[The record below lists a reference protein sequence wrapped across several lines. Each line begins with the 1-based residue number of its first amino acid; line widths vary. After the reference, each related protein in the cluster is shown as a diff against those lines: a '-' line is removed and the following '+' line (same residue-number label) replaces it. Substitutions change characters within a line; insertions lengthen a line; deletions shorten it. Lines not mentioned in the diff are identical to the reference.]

1 MASFMAC
8 WICNFVIPLV
18 DNVHWRNQKEGI
30 KMKWQSAKDYT
41 YYLPRDRDQREQRL
55 RLYEEF
61 VNRFGFDK
69 VADYTQPRSLRKLM
83 EGKRSYNTGIAF
95 DTDGF
100 EQSLDHALVFKIS
113 KTNEV
118 MLVSHPY
125 GIVEESAKKLCEKA
139 GLVYHIESTETSFYS
154 PGHTDVILFMTPGNY
169 DKFKSKLK

>member
-1 MASFMAC
+1 MHFGE
-8 WICNFVIPLV
+8 
-18 DNVHWRNQKEGI
+18 NQKEGI
-30 KMKWQSAKDYT
+30 KMKWQSAKEYP
-41 YYLPRDRDQREQRL
+41 YYLPRDREQRWQRL

-83 EGKRSYNTGIAF
+83 EGKRSYNAGIAF
-95 DTDGF
+95 DVCGS
-100 EQSLDHALVFKIS
+100 EPSLDHALVFKKS

-125 GIVEESAKKLCEKA
+125 FVNEESAKALCEKA
-139 GLVYHIESTETSFYS
+139 GLVYHIENTETSFYN
-154 PGHTDVILFMTPGNY
+154 PGHTEVILFMTSGNY